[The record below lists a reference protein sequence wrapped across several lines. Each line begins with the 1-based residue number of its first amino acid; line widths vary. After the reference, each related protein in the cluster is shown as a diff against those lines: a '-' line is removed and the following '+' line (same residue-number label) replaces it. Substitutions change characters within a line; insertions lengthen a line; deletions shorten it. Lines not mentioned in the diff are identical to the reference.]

1 MYISLIFMA
10 FLNFCKNNQYV
21 TLLLSFLAF
30 FSHKIQKGHIH
41 VESGYLAY
49 VTIMSL
55 VPLMLV
61 MFSIMTVFPIFN
73 ELATVL
79 ENFVYANFV
88 PTSGS
93 VVQEHVNGFVNN
105 ASKMSAVAIMF
116 LFLLAML
123 LISSIDS
130 TLNKLWGVTEKR
142 STITSF
148 SMYWMVLT
156 LGPVLMGS
164 SIAASSYV
172 ISIVSSD
179 SESFIGI
186 GAFIVR
192 LLPWLASIAMFFF
205 LYTVVPNTRVS
216 FKSALSGAAFA
227 TILFEIA
234 KKSFAFYVIQ
244 LPSYQTIYGTL
255 ATIPILFLWVYLSW
269 LVVLLGAQFTVS
281 LQEFPHKIKDL

>member
-1 MYISLIFMA
+1 MIF
-10 FLNFCKNNQYV
+10 LKHCKNNQYV
-21 TLLLSFLAF
+21 KLFTPFISYF
-30 FSHKIQKGHIH
+30 FKKVHKDHIH

-49 VTIMSL
+49 VTIMSI

-61 MFSIMTVFPIFN
+61 MFSIMTAFPIFSD
-73 ELATVL
+73 LSTTL
-79 ENFVYANFV
+79 ENFVYTNFV
-88 PTSGS
+88 PTAGD
-93 VVQEHVNGFVNN
+93 VVQQHVKGFVNN
-105 ASKMSAVAIMF
+105 ASKMSAVAITF

-172 ISIVSSD
+172 ISIVSSG
-179 SESFIGI
+179 EQSFMG
-186 GAFIVR
+186 GGTFIVR
-192 LLPWLASIAMFFF
+192 LLPWLASIATFFL

-216 FKSALSGAAFA
+216 FKCAISGAAFA

-234 KKSFAFYVIQ
+234 KKSFAIYIIQ
-244 LPSYQTIYGTL
+244 LPSYQTIYGAL

-269 LVVLLGAQFTVS
+269 VVVLLGAQFTVS
-281 LQEFPHKIKDL
+281 LQEFPQKKTDL